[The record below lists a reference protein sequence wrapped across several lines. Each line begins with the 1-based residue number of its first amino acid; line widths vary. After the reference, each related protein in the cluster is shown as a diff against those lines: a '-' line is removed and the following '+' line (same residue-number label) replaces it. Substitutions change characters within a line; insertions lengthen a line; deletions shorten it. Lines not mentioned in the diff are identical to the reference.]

1 MITARDAAPTPHP
14 SHMLSIRS
22 RSVAVFAA
30 AVLLVSAAPAAVPD
44 YKLGEVATDDVV
56 TPVPLL
62 VVNPEATEALRQ
74 KVAQQVVLI
83 VRHVPSTAAEA
94 EAELRR
100 RVTTAKAAF
109 TVSMERA
116 LQRAPLAAADLETP
130 AYASALRA
138 GRQAAKDLPFEKL
151 APLWVRGE
159 SDEPQ
164 VAAMVQAVREV
175 MSQPIVAQK
184 NDQTFPPNQS
194 VRLLPVKSFTAA
206 PTAREIESGGAL
218 VQVGKIITL
227 WRARRVAETSFSAGQ
242 EALGKYAA
250 LFVRANAQAD
260 PELTEVARAQ
270 RMDGVTVN
278 DTYEVGQAVVKKG
291 QTIDRKALAVLAA
304 VREKSLIGT
313 LQTKIEEGQSFAG
326 LITRQTKWII
336 GGLAVVTLALG
347 LILWRLRSR
356 PSTALVLAGGAA
368 PQASLPEGAWRDRAL
383 AAEGQAARAQH
394 AIRSGVMGWMKEK
407 VFRSV
412 VDQRANLLTVQQRAE
427 AEIRELEQRLEQL
440 HAPLQQ
446 RISAYEARIVELEKD
461 LAAKG
466 EENRELIGARISVAK
481 QQLMVERERSR
492 AGHG

>member
-1 MITARDAAPTPHP
+1 MIRV
-14 SHMLSIRS
+14 
-22 RSVAVFAA
+22 RSVSLLA
-30 AVLLVSAAPAAVPD
+30 AVALLVSAVPAAVPD
-44 YKLGEVATDDVV
+44 YKIGDVAAEDVV

-62 VVNPEATEALRQ
+62 IVNPEATEALRQ
-74 KVAQQVVLI
+74 KVAQQVSLI
-83 VRHVPSTAAEA
+83 VRHVPTTAAEA

-100 RVTTAKAAF
+100 RITTAKANLR
-109 TVSMERA
+109 VSMERA
-116 LQRAPLAAADLETP
+116 LQRATLTEADLQTP

-138 GRQAAKDLPFEKL
+138 GRQAARDLPFEKL

-159 SDEPQ
+159 SDEPH
-164 VAAMVQAVREV
+164 VAAMVQAIREI
-175 MSQPIVAQK
+175 MAQPIVAQK
-184 NDQTFPPNQS
+184 NDQTFPPNQP
-194 VRLLPVKSFTAA
+194 VRLLPVKSFITA
-206 PTAREIESGGAL
+206 PTARELESGGSL
-218 VQVGKIITL
+218 MQVGKIITL
-227 WRARRVAETSFSAGQ
+227 WRARRLAETSFPAGQ

-278 DTYEVGQAVVKKG
+278 DTFEPGQTVVKKG
-291 QTIDRKALAVLAA
+291 QTIDRKALAALAA

-313 LQTKIEEGQSFAG
+313 LQAKIEEGQSFAG
-326 LITRQTKWII
+326 LITRQTKWIV
-336 GGLAVVTLALG
+336 GGLAIVTLALG

-368 PQASLPEGAWRDRAL
+368 PQAALPEAAWRERAL
-383 AAEGQAARAQH
+383 TAEGQAARAQH

-407 VFRSV
+407 VFRSLV
-412 VDQRANLLTVQQRAE
+412 GQRADLLTVQQRAE
-427 AEIRELEQRLEQL
+427 AEIRELETRLEQL

-492 AGHG
+492 AGQA